1 MPRCSPEPSCFDSAA
16 AFPTRSAKHS
26 QVLGRRQRPREVLH
40 DGVETWAIRR
50 IGSQFSEP
58 LEVTAVSRIRGTKR
72 IQEIT
77 RGHEQDLDRVQEE
90 PCGHRR
96 TREDLASRRFGTVRP
111 RVQIPGP
118 RPDFEFRSVRWGFMQ
133 GAPGR
138 PRVTAV
144 SQILENS
151 AAAARLRVVRNP
163 RLNSRIVAVQPIYQH
178 AQGPGPCVTRVRKS
192 NPAELH

>member
-1 MPRCSPEPSCFDSAA
+1 
-16 AFPTRSAKHS
+16 
-26 QVLGRRQRPREVLH
+26 
-40 DGVETWAIRR
+40 
-50 IGSQFSEP
+50 
-58 LEVTAVSRIRGTKR
+58 
-72 IQEIT
+72 
-77 RGHEQDLDRVQEE
+77 
-90 PCGHRR
+90 
-96 TREDLASRRFGTVRP
+96 
-111 RVQIPGP
+111 
-118 RPDFEFRSVRWGFMQ
+118 MQ